1 MLTLLALPARSTLPT
16 GSPPPIL
23 PTLPTLPTRSASAE
37 TFTGRVIGVTDG
49 DTLTVLR
56 AGHGEVVRL
65 RGIDAPER
73 GQPWGERAKQYA
85 AALAFGQVVA
95 VEAAGRDR
103 YGRLLAE
110 VRLPDDRSLN
120 QELVR
125 AGYAW
130 WFRWYS
136 EDRTLARLEA
146 EARTGRRGLWAD
158 RSPVPPWEYRQTR
171 ARSRGL
177 VGGRE
182 PWPPGPPRAARP
194 RFTE

>member
-1 MLTLLALPARSTLPT
+1 MLT
-16 GSPPPIL
+16 L

-37 TFTGRVIGVTDG
+37 TFTGRVIGVADG

-56 AGHGEVVRL
+56 AGGGEVVRL

-85 AALAFGQVVA
+85 SALVFGKVVA

-110 VRLPDDRSLN
+110 VRLPDGRSLS

-130 WFRWYS
+130 WFRRYS
-136 EDRTLARLEA
+136 EDRRLARLEA

-158 RSPVPPWEYRQTR
+158 LSPVPPWEYREAR
-171 ARSRGL
+171 ARARGL
-177 VGGRE
+177 VGARG
-182 PWPPGPPRAARP
+182 PWPPGPPRPARP